1 MKKKFSIIVLL
12 LIVLVPCNIKAA
24 TGSIKITC
32 NKEKVNAGDS
42 VTCTIKGNTDSEII
56 GVSASLNL
64 SDNLV
69 FTSFTKNNS
78 WDEGSIENNKLDVYS
93 ENYLNND
100 FDIGTMIITAKSN
113 ISNTNETITLKDI
126 TFQNDKSNNAE
137 ENTFKVSDSSSK
149 IRIPSKDNLL
159 KSLTISNISFSFN
172 ENNTNYQLE
181 TKETS
186 VTIKATAK
194 DSNATVT
201 GDIGT
206 KNLKYGGNNFS
217 IQVTSESGDIK
228 IYSLNIVRPDS
239 RSKENYLTGFEF
251 NNYDLKFDKDKTD
264 YDITLE
270 NNVSKLGICNKE
282 DNTLCINLDRIK
294 VSDKSTYS
302 IKFNDKVID
311 KNSNV
316 ENINIGNNTLQIIVK
331 AENDG
336 ERIYTFNINRMN
348 EESKPSDSKNNNDIT
363 NKDKTNDDI
372 TNNSKTGDALIIGI
386 SLILILSISVT
397 IVLYRK
403 KIVKDK

>member
-1 MKKKFSIIVLL
+1 MEKFDKQLP
-12 LIVLVPCNIKAA
+12 LI
-24 TGSIKITC
+24 
-32 NKEKVNAGDS
+32 KVYGNMVIGD
-42 VTCTIKGNTDSEII
+42 E
-56 GVSASLNL
+56 
-64 SDNLV
+64 
-69 FTSFTKNNS
+69 
-78 WDEGSIENNKLDVYS
+78 VYQR
-93 ENYLNND
+93 L
-100 FDIGTMIITAKSN
+100 I
-113 ISNTNETITLKDI
+113 
-126 TFQNDKSNNAE
+126 FQQE
-137 ENTFKVSDSSSK
+137 
-149 IRIPSKDNLL
+149 
-159 KSLTISNISFSFN
+159 
-172 ENNTNYQLE
+172 
-181 TKETS
+181 
-186 VTIKATAK
+186 
-194 DSNATVT
+194 VT

-217 IQVTSESGDIK
+217 IQVTSESDDIK
-228 IYSLNIVRPDS
+228 IYSLNIVRHDS

-270 NNVSKLGICNKE
+270 NNVNKLGICNKE

>member
-1 MKKKFSIIVLL
+1 
-12 LIVLVPCNIKAA
+12 
-24 TGSIKITC
+24 
-32 NKEKVNAGDS
+32 
-42 VTCTIKGNTDSEII
+42 
-56 GVSASLNL
+56 
-64 SDNLV
+64 
-69 FTSFTKNNS
+69 
-78 WDEGSIENNKLDVYS
+78 
-93 ENYLNND
+93 
-100 FDIGTMIITAKSN
+100 MIITAKSN

-217 IQVTSESGDIK
+217 IQVTSESDDIK
-228 IYSLNIVRPDS
+228 IYSLNIVRHDS

-270 NNVSKLGICNKE
+270 NNVNKLGICNKE